1 MTAAIDAPQGGASGA
16 WPSTGGA
23 ATSGPRRFI
32 PLDALR
38 GVAIALVIVHH
49 VWFQFPAARHSVVAE
64 LIAAVGWAGVDLFF
78 GISGFLITTILL
90 RYPQGESLVPF
101 YIRRFFR
108 IIPIYMVAV
117 VLYLLA
123 AIAVGHDDG
132 VLHRIWV
139 NFLLLTAWTIPF
151 WGENGVPYTITWS
164 VSVEEF
170 AYLLFG
176 FLFIASRPDFAMLLR
191 WVVVGALVVRV
202 VCIALFAFEPITL
215 YYFAPGRVD
224 AIAMGGVMATLRRD
238 TIRRLTV
245 PVWIPWI
252 VWFAVVAA
260 CALVRRET
268 VLVATVGYTAIACA
282 SAWLVLCVVGRPE
295 DRLWPVTRWFAS
307 LGLVSYFVYL
317 FHGFVIAAL
326 VRLLPPQVGAAAGVL
341 GLSVVVAII
350 TFLAARLSWKFFEY
364 PLIRRGRCMSDS
376 YGSAGSQG

>member
-1 MTAAIDAPQGGASGA
+1 MTATIGDPQGSVSRT
-16 WPSTGGA
+16 WPSTGDA
-23 ATSGPRRFI
+23 ATNEPRRFM

-49 VWFQFPAARHSVVAE
+49 VGFQFPEARHSVVAK
-64 LIAAVGWAGVDLFF
+64 LIAAIGWAGVDLFF

-90 RYPQGESLVPF
+90 RYPRGASLRPF

-108 IIPIYMVAV
+108 ILPIYMVAV

-123 AIAVGHDDG
+123 AIGVGHDDG

-139 NFLLLTAWTIPF
+139 NFLLLTAWAIPF

-176 FLFIASRPDFAMLLR
+176 LLFIASRPVFIKRLR
-191 WVVVGALVVRV
+191 WVVVLALVVRV

-224 AIAMGGVMATLRRD
+224 AIAMGGVLATLRQD
-238 TIRRLTV
+238 TMRRLTV
-245 PVWIPWI
+245 PIWIPWI
-252 VWFAVVAA
+252 AWFTVVSA
-260 CALVRRET
+260 CAFISRET

-282 SAWLVLCVVGRPE
+282 SAWLVLCVVGRP
-295 DRLWPVTRWFAS
+295 DNRLWPVTRWFAS

-326 VRLLPPQVGAAAGVL
+326 VRVLPPQMASAAGVL
-341 GLSVVVAII
+341 GLSVAVAAI
-350 TFLAARLSWKFFEY
+350 TFMAGRISWRFFEY
-364 PLIRRGRCMSDS
+364 PLIRRGRDIADR
-376 YGSAGSQG
+376 YESAGSRG